1 MLNVMPNGV
10 IRMSDVVPGV
20 VETSLNVGVVKMSDD
35 RVQIICLVRSLIESG
50 KSSVVSMLTS
60 LAALSGADIV
70 AEGGYPLAAGCRLSG
85 HASGQRNLSA
95 AV

>member
-1 MLNVMPNGV
+1 MTWFQ
-10 IRMSDVVPGV
+10 GV

-70 AEGGYPLAAGCRLSG
+70 AEGGYRAGSRMQTLRSCIW
-85 HASGQRNLSA
+85 SA
-95 AV
+95 KPISSCLTKPRTSW